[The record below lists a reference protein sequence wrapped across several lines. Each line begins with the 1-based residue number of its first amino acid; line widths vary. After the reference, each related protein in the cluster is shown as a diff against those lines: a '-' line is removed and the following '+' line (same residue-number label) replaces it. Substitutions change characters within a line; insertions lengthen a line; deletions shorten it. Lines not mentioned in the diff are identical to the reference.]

1 MESFVRTL
9 LSRLVPTLA
18 LAGALAA
25 QSANTLLLPDLFD
38 FRPSAER
45 ATARLAELSAEATLQ
60 ASLGNPATAAQ
71 IQAVVANLQ
80 SIRSGTQP
88 VPPASS
94 FDFHV
99 VSFYEG
105 FGATS
110 STGGTA
116 TVEVDRAGGAVV
128 LVLNAYEPIQWTI
141 TATAS
146 TTLLAVVAY
155 SYEPQVLN
163 VPPGTLTAQLS
174 LIGDNDGDYWGIP
187 GAVAENE
194 ARLNATVWS
203 IERLGAFPATVTG
216 DYTAPGT
223 PFVVGAGNQDWL
235 DQWVTGEAV
244 REGQTWNVAT
254 RANLV
259 ASVQG
264 DLFLPL
270 LTPPNN
276 PLSPTPGGLPQV
288 ALASPLGIV
297 QPLVPLPGG
306 VTNYALGPN
315 LLPFGLNSAGPG
327 FLDFASFGVTP
338 IPPDP
343 TLTPFSFVNAITFD
357 SLRNRLL
364 VSSFGGGGVL
374 YAWDLASNQWSELA
388 NPNNDAPS
396 AIAYHPVY
404 DLTFG
409 LRVDPYAPVPYSLNR
424 YDATGTMIGSVP
436 LALPVIDYYGEPQQ
450 LYAVGSRLAYTGPGR
465 TIFGIA
471 VRHCYVIEPLT
482 GDVVY
487 AGILIG

>member
-1 MESFVRTL
+1 MRRRCGRVR
-9 LSRLVPTLA
+9 
-18 LAGALAA
+18 
-25 QSANTLLLPDLFD
+25 
-38 FRPSAER
+38 
-45 ATARLAELSAEATLQ
+45 
-60 ASLGNPATAAQ
+60 GN
-71 IQAVVANLQ
+71 
-80 SIRSGTQP
+80 
-88 VPPASS
+88 
-94 FDFHV
+94 
-99 VSFYEG
+99 
-105 FGATS
+105 
-110 STGGTA
+110 
-116 TVEVDRAGGAVV
+116 
-128 LVLNAYEPIQWTI
+128 
-141 TATAS
+141 
-146 TTLLAVVAY
+146 
-155 SYEPQVLN
+155 
-163 VPPGTLTAQLS
+163 
-174 LIGDNDGDYWGIP
+174 
-187 GAVAENE
+187 
-194 ARLNATVWS
+194 
-203 IERLGAFPATVTG
+203 
-216 DYTAPGT
+216 
-223 PFVVGAGNQDWL
+223 AGNQDWL
-235 DQWVTGEAV
+235 DQWVVGEAV
-244 REGQTWNVAT
+244 REGQIWNVQT

-315 LLPFGLNSAGPG
+315 LLPFGLSSGGPG
-327 FLDFASFGVTP
+327 FLDFDSFGVTP

-374 YAWDLASNQWSELA
+374 YAFDLPTNQWSELA
-388 NPNNDAPS
+388 NPNNDAPR

-409 LRVDPYAPVPYSLNR
+409 LRVDPYEPVPYSLHC
-424 YDATGTMIGSVP
+424 YDATGTLVGSVP
-436 LALPVIDYYGEPQQ
+436 LALPVIDYDGEPQQ
-450 LYAVGSRLAYTGPGR
+450 LYALGNRLAYSGPGR
-465 TIFGIA
+465 RIFGIA

>member
-1 MESFVRTL
+1 MHTL
-9 LSRLVPTLA
+9 LSCLVPTLA

-25 QSANTLLLPDLFD
+25 QTANTLLLPDLFD
-38 FRPSAER
+38 FRPSAAR
-45 ATARLAELSAEATLQ
+45 ADARLGELSAEATLQ

-105 FGATS
+105 FGAS
-110 STGGTA
+110 GSTAGTA
-116 TVEVDRAGGAVV
+116 TVEVDRVGGAVV

-174 LIGDNDGDYWGIP
+174 LVGDNDGDYWGIP
-187 GAVAENE
+187 GDVAENE
-194 ARLNATVWS
+194 ARLNATVWN

-235 DQWVTGEAV
+235 DQWVVGEAV
-244 REGQTWNVAT
+244 REGQIWNVAT

-270 LTPPNN
+270 LTPPSN

-297 QPLVPLPGG
+297 QTLVPLPSGI
-306 VTNYALGPN
+306 TNYALGPN
-315 LLPFGLNSAGPG
+315 LLPFGLDVGGPG
-327 FLDFASFGVTP
+327 IVDFASFGLSP

-343 TLTPFSFVNAITFD
+343 TLTPFSFVNTLTYD

-374 YAWDLASNQWSELA
+374 YAWDLATGQWSELA
-388 NPNNDAPS
+388 NPNNDAPN

-409 LRVDPYAPVPYSLNR
+409 LRVDPYGPVPYSLNR
-424 YDATGTMIGSVP
+424 YDATGTMVGSVP

-450 LYAVGSRLAYTGPGR
+450 LYALGTSLAYVGPGR

-471 VRHCYVIEPLT
+471 VRHCYVIDPLT
-482 GDVVY
+482 GDVLY